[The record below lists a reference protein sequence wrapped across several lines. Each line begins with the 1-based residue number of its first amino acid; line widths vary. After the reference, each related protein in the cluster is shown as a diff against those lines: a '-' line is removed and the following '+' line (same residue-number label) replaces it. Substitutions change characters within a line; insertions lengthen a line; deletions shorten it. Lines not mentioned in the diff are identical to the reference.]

1 MIFLI
6 IKKSIQDFHFNHN
19 YLILSAIIKN
29 KILIFKVFKILN
41 KKIYSK
47 NQKIKLFNN
56 KELEMN

>member
-6 IKKSIQDFHFNHN
+6 IKKLIQDFHFNHN
-19 YLILSAIIKN
+19 YLILLAIIKN